1 MSGWKGAD
9 GVDEQHLRRE
19 RERARKLRRTQYWR
33 RLLEKGVCHYC
44 GRRFPPSELTM
55 DHVVPLSRGGRS
67 VKGNVVVCCKACN
80 SRKQILT
87 PVEMILEELQNGRE
101 RE

>member
-1 MSGWKGAD
+1 MSI
-9 GVDEQHLRRE
+9 DEHHIRRE

-44 GRRFPPSELTM
+44 GRGVPAAELTM
-55 DHVVPLSRGGRS
+55 DHIVPLARGGRS
-67 VKGNVVVCCKACN
+67 VKGNVVACCKECN
-80 SRKQILT
+80 SRKQTQT

-101 RE
+101 RS